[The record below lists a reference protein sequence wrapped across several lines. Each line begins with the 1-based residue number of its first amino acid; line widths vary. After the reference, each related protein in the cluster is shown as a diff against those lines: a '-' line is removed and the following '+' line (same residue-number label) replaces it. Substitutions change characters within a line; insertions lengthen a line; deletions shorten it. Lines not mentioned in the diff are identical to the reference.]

1 MNFELSKEQR
11 EIKARAAE
19 FADREVAPHA
29 AELDRE
35 DRVPFETLEKLAEM
49 GLMGLCVPEE

>member
-1 MNFELSKEQR
+1 MDFGLNREQQ

-19 FADREVAPHA
+19 FAARAVAPYA

-35 DRVPFETLEKLAEM
+35 DR
-49 GLMGLCVPEE
+49 CPE